1 MLGVTERRLGLNM
14 LGVTECRLSLVRLG
28 STERRLYFVF
38 VWLGKVQPSVD

>member
-14 LGVTECRLSLVRLG
+14 LGVTERRLSLVRLG